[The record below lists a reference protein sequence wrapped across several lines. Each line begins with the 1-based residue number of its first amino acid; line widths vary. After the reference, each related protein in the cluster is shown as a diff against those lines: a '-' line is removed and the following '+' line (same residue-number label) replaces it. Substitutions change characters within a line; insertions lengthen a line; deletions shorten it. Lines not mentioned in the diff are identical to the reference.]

1 MEEKINMIVLG
12 NSNVG
17 KTSFILR
24 YTDSLFQPIYLTTIG
39 IDFKVKEAELYNKK
53 KYKLF
58 FYDTTGQEKY
68 RSIAVNLI
76 KNADG
81 AFLMYDIT
89 NKVSFNS
96 ISEWMESIFDS
107 KPKNFPIV
115 LIGNKLDLED
125 CREVESKEGE
135 ELAKNYGIPFFETS
149 NKDDIKVEEC
159 CLSLANKILEQK
171 EEEAKQKNEKL
182 SNNIKV
188 EKNSQLDKKKVNE
201 KRKKFC

>member
-12 NSNVG
+12 NSTVG

-24 YTDSLFQPIYLTTIG
+24 YTDSFFQPIYLTTIG
-39 IDFKVKEAELYNKK
+39 IDFKVKETELNNKK

-68 RSIAVNLI
+68 RAIAVNLI

-81 AFLMYDIT
+81 VFLMYDIT
-89 NKVSFNS
+89 NKASFNS
-96 ISEWMESIFDS
+96 ISEWMESIFNS

-125 CREVESKEGE
+125 SRQVKREEGE
-135 ELAKNYGIPFFETS
+135 KLAKSYEISFFETS
-149 NKDDIKVEEC
+149 NKDGTNVEEC
-159 CLSLANKILEQK
+159 CLSLANKIVEQK
-171 EEEAKQKNEKL
+171 EEEAKQNNEKN

-188 EKNSQLDKKKVNE
+188 ERNSKLDKKKVNE
-201 KRKKFC
+201 KRKKCC